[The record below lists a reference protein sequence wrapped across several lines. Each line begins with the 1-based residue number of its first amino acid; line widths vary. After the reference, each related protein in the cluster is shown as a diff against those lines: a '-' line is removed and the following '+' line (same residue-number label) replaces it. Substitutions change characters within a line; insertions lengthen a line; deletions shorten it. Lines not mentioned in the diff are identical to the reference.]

1 MKLSLIIFNALG
13 YLLTTKLQLIERK
26 ATPVV
31 VEGFKQLYFYVSL
44 YYSY

>member
-1 MKLSLIIFNALG
+1 MKLSLIILIVLG
-13 YLLTTKLQLIERK
+13 YLLMTKLQLIQRQ